1 MVETG
6 SQYRDSVSQ
15 SVSWG
20 HWFCFAN
27 ILLAMA
33 VASRYVATG
42 GWPPSA
48 LGSFYLLVSWVG
60 HFGFLGFTLFLL
72 VLFPLSFVLTDPR
85 VLRIAAAVFATAAM
99 TLLLID
105 TEVFHQFKFHLTPQL
120 WDMVISAAPGRG
132 FNVSA
137 LFIVIPMIFLLEL
150 LLGYWIWIRLKKL
163 NRRLP
168 GSLISA
174 TFIVCFFLTHG
185 IHIWADATLY
195 QPITMQKSN
204 FPLSYPMTAKSFLA
218 KHGLLDLDEYQQEK
232 AQLIPVKSQQPRYPL
247 KPLNTV
253 TPVSPPNV
261 LMVVISDLR
270 FDMLD
275 PQVMPN
281 LWQFSEANWRL
292 ERHFAGSNRT
302 DFSLFSLYY
311 GLTAAY
317 LPTFQSHPQPALLDQ
332 RLNQLNYRYRLYAG
346 DPKLS
351 HILMRKPAPIVKD
364 EPDID
369 VNEQDL
375 SKVSAFSQWHGAQS
389 GPWFSLLQLNSVAAY
404 QVPED
409 FPEQFQPTRLTLR
422 MDSKSQTLNRQAIFN
437 RYRNAAVYADSLVA
451 SLLDALLQS
460 EQLRNTIVIV
470 TSDHG
475 QEFDDTG
482 LRQWG
487 GDTNFSVYQTQVPMV
502 IHWPG
507 SQHRVITAATSHADI
522 APTLLRN
529 ALGVHNPVEDYSSGA
544 DLLQLPS
551 RDYVLVSDAS
561 TIAAYSP
568 EQLLLVSRDGEVE
581 VRNLDYSARK
591 SAPLPIPTI
600 LKVLNELSRFAGG

>member
-6 SQYRDSVSQ
+6 SQYRDSVSH
-15 SVSWG
+15 SVNWG

-33 VASRYVATG
+33 VASRYVAAV
-42 GWPPSA
+42 GWPPTA
-48 LGSFYLLVSWVG
+48 LGNLYLLVSWVG

-72 VLFPLSFVLTDPR
+72 LLFPLSFVLTAPR
-85 VLRIAAAVFATAAM
+85 VLRIVAAMFATAAL

-105 TEVFHQFKFHLTPQL
+105 TEVFRQFKFHLTPQL
-120 WDMVISAAPGRG
+120 WDMVISGSPGSG
-132 FNVSA
+132 FSISA
-137 LFIVIPMIFLLEL
+137 MFVVIPMIFLLEL
-150 LLGYWIWIRLKKL
+150 LLGYWIWVRLKKL

-218 KHGLLDLDEYQQEK
+218 KHGLLDLNEYQQEK
-232 AQLIPVKSQQPRYPL
+232 AQLIPVKSQRPRYPR
-247 KPLNTV
+247 KPLNTIK
-253 TPVSPPNV
+253 PVSPPNI

-270 FDMLD
+270 FDMLS

-281 LWQFSEANWRL
+281 LWQFSESNWRL
-292 ERHFAGSNRT
+292 EHHFAGSNRT

-317 LPTFQSHPQPALLDQ
+317 LPTFQSYPQPALLDQ
-332 RLNQLNYRYRLYAG
+332 RLKQLGYSYRLYSE
-346 DPKLS
+346 DLQLS
-351 HILMRKPAPIVKD
+351 HILMRNPTSATQDKSYGN
-364 EPDID
+364 EPQQDSNQ
-369 VNEQDL
+369 VN
-375 SKVSAFSQWHGAQS
+375 AFCQWHPSQAT
-389 GPWFSLLQLNSVAAY
+389 PWFSLVHLKSVAAY
-404 QVPED
+404 QIPVGFHER
-409 FPEQFQPTRLTLR
+409 FQPTRLSLLQ
-422 MDSKSQTLNRQAIFN
+422 DSNSQKLNRQAIFN
-437 RYRNAAVYADSLVA
+437 RYRNAAAYSDSLFA
-451 SLLDALLQS
+451 TLLNSLEQS
-460 EQLRNTIVIV
+460 DELHNTIVIV

-482 LRQWG
+482 FQQWG
-487 GDTNFSVYQTQVPMV
+487 GATNFSVFQTQVPMV

-507 SQHRVITAATSHADI
+507 SQSRVITATTSHADI

-529 ALGVHNPVEDYSSGA
+529 ALGVHNPVEDYSTGA
-544 DLLQLPS
+544 DLLQLPA

-561 TIAAYSP
+561 TIAAYSR
-568 EQLLLVSRDGEVE
+568 EQLLLVSKDGEVE
-581 VRNLDYSARK
+581 VRNLDYSTRK
-591 SAPLPIPTI
+591 NTPLPIPTI
-600 LKVLNELSRFAGG
+600 LKVLNELSRFAGE